1 MNNSESDIQQIIK
14 YVQNL
19 EKRVKKLES
28 KDAII
33 LQTVAKNIQ
42 PKPLTVSLEKLIDIY
57 NDVPSILQEY
67 GAEVS
72 LTAKSWRSRS
82 DEQTIV
88 EKSIGGNYWV
98 ILLENFNDKKY
109 YLLPNQGKKLKI
121 SRLTSI
127 EKLFKMQ
134 GEKDPNNDNYTII
147 KPAILNIMTSGKEWE
162 IVEKGILYLGKT
174 SPTQRLTTELEKLT
188 ENQET
193 IPSSIQALLNVLE
206 KLNKNN
212 SELSIKL
219 NSLEKRIQKLEPE
232 EIKWVELYHL
242 EPEKFATLAGGN
254 TKLKLSEIT
263 VNKLLQSSTKDI
275 YLEEDSGGQY
285 LLKQGEKGLY
295 LFPDPLGIFDKNSL
309 ILTRLANLFIT
320 HGEIPIASLGKDLK
334 VIKPAKLTKI
344 NNNQWSLLESGEM
357 NFEN

>member
-1 MNNSESDIQQIIK
+1 MSNSESDIQEIIK
-14 YVQNL
+14 YVQKL

-33 LQTVAKNIQ
+33 LKSVPKDIQ
-42 PKPLTVSLEKLIDIY
+42 PKPLKISPEKLIDIY
-57 NDVPSILQEY
+57 NDVPSILEEY
-67 GAEVS
+67 VAEVS
-72 LTAKSWRSRS
+72 ITAQSWRSHSEDKTR
-82 DEQTIV
+82 V

-98 ILLENFNDKKY
+98 ILLENFNEKKY
-109 YLLPNQGKKLKI
+109 YLLPNQSKKLRI
-121 SRLTSI
+121 SRLRS
-127 EKLFKMQ
+127 LNNMFKIQ
-134 GEKDPNNDNYTII
+134 GEKDTNNDNYIII
-147 KPAILNIMTSGKEWE
+147 KPALLNMIPSGKEWE
-162 IVEKGILYLGKT
+162 IIEKGILYLGKT
-174 SPTQRLTTELEKLT
+174 SPTQKLTTELEKLT

-193 IPSSIQALLNVLE
+193 MPSSLQGLLNVLE

-212 SELSIKL
+212 NELKIKL

-242 EPEKFATLAGGN
+242 EPEKFATLGGGN
-254 TKLKLSEIT
+254 TKLKLTETT

-275 YLEEDSGGQY
+275 YLEADSLGQY

-320 HGEIPIASLGKDLK
+320 HGEIPIASLGKDIK

>member
-1 MNNSESDIQQIIK
+1 MNNSESDIQQITK

-33 LQTVAKNIQ
+33 LQTVAKDIQ
-42 PKPLTVSLEKLIDIY
+42 PKSLTLSLEKLIDIY
-57 NDVPSILQEY
+57 NDVPSILEEY
-67 GAEVS
+67 VAPVS
-72 LTAKSWRSRS
+72 LTAKSWRSHS
-82 DEQTIV
+82 DNQIIV
-88 EKSIGGNYWV
+88 EKTHQGNYWV
-98 ILLENFNDKKY
+98 ILLENFNEKKY

-127 EKLFKMQ
+127 EKLFKIQ
-134 GEKDPNNDNYTII
+134 GEKDLNNDNYTII
-147 KPAILNIMTSGKEWE
+147 KPVLLNIMTSGQEWE

-174 SPTQRLTTELEKLT
+174 SPTQRLTQELEKLT
-188 ENQET
+188 ENQEKM
-193 IPSSIQALLNVLE
+193 PSSLQALLNVLE
-206 KLNKNN
+206 RLNKNN
-212 SELSIKL
+212 SELNIKL
-219 NSLEKRIQKLEPE
+219 NYLEKRIQKLEPE
-232 EIKWVELYHL
+232 EVKWVELYRL

-263 VNKLLQSSTKDI
+263 VNKLLESSTKDI
-275 YLEEDSGGQY
+275 YLEADSGGQY

-334 VIKPAKLTKI
+334 VIKPAKLSKI
-344 NNNQWSLLESGEM
+344 NKNQWSLLESGEI
-357 NFEN
+357 NF